1 MSHSH
6 SHVSVV
12 ASVETRRR
20 LFYAVAPFLV
30 ATVIGLIVLWPS
42 GEDPDVGAGPV
53 VQYNGT
59 VREVEPKECAG
70 GLPGG
75 ENFECARVTALVE
88 QGPDAGDEITFETAE
103 APGVRKLRVGDKIRL
118 GLSPDAPPELRYYFA
133 DYQRRAPLLLLGL
146 IFGVVVVALSRWRG
160 LAAIVGLGISLL
172 ILLQFVLPAILQG
185 SSPLA
190 VAIVGSAAIMFVTL
204 YLAHGFTARTSTAVL
219 GTLISLALT
228 GILAVLFVAATK
240 FTGLA
245 SEEATFLQVSAD
257 QINLEGLILG
267 GIIIGTLGVLDDVTI
282 TQASAVWELHIANP
296 AYTVRQ
302 LYGSA
307 VRIGRDHIASTVN
320 TLVLAYAGASLPLL
334 IVFSL
339 SARPLGDLLT
349 AEIIAEEIVR
359 TLVGSIG
366 LVASVPITTL
376 LTAIV
381 VSRDA
386 PRRARTQRSPE
397 PEPEPEP
404 EFRRPKAEEEWRA

>member
-1 MSHSH
+1 MSGGHTH
-6 SHVSVV
+6 EAK
-12 ASVETRRR
+12 ASPGTRRR
-20 LFYAVAPFLV
+20 LLIAVGPFAVAAIVGF
-30 ATVIGLIVLWPS
+30 IVLWPS
-42 GEDPDVGAGPV
+42 DDAPDIGGEPI

-59 VREVEPKECAG
+59 VLAVEPQECAG

-75 ENFECARVTALVE
+75 ENFVCARVTTLVE
-88 QGPDAGDEITFETAE
+88 EGPDAGEEVTFETAE
-103 APGVRKLRVGDKIRL
+103 APGVRKLSVGDKIRL
-118 GLSPDAPPELRYYFA
+118 GESPDAPPELRYYFA
-133 DYQRRAPLLLLGL
+133 DYQRRAPLLWLGL
-146 IFGVVVVALSRWRG
+146 IFGGVVVALSRWRG
-160 LAAIVGLGISLL
+160 LAALVGLGLSLL
-172 ILLQFVLPAILQG
+172 VLINFVLPAILQG
-185 SSPLA
+185 ENPLA
-190 VAIVGSAAIMFVTL
+190 VAIVGSSGIMFITL
-204 YLAHGFTARTSTAVL
+204 YLAHGFTARTTTAVL

-228 GILAVLFVAATK
+228 GGLAVLFVAATR

-245 SEEATFLQVSAD
+245 SEEATFLQVSAE
-257 QINLEGLILG
+257 QVNLEGLILG

-296 AYTVRQ
+296 AFGVRD
-302 LYGSA
+302 LYRSA

-376 LTAIV
+376 LTAVV

-386 PRRARTQRSPE
+386 PQRTTAAKSPE
-397 PEPEPEP
+397 SG
-404 EFRRPKAEEEWRA
+404 FKVPKAEREWRA

>member
-1 MSHSH
+1 
-6 SHVSVV
+6 V
-12 ASVETRRR
+12 ASVDTRRR
-20 LFYAVAPFLV
+20 LFLAVVPFVV
-30 ATVIGLIVLWPS
+30 ATIVGGIVLWPR
-42 GEDPDVGAGPV
+42 GEPPDVGAGPV

-59 VREVEPKECAG
+59 VREVDPQECAG

-75 ENFECARVTALVE
+75 ENFECARVTAFLE
-88 QGPDAGDEITFETAE
+88 QGPDAGEEVTFETAE

-118 GLSPDAPPELRYYFA
+118 GESPDAPPELRYYFA
-133 DYQRRAPLLLLGL
+133 DYQRRAPLLWLAL
-146 IFGVVVVALSRWRG
+146 IFGVVVVTLSRWRG
-160 LAAIVGLGISLL
+160 LAAIVGLGLSLL
-172 ILLQFVLPAILQG
+172 VLLKFVLPAILQG
-185 SSPLA
+185 GNPLA

-204 YLAHGFTARTSTAVL
+204 YLAHGFNARTSTAVL
-219 GTLISLALT
+219 GTLISLGLT
-228 GILAVLFVAATK
+228 GVLAVLFVAATK

-257 QINLEGLILG
+257 QVNLEGLILG

-282 TQASAVWELHIANP
+282 TQASAVWELHLANP
-296 AYTVRQ
+296 AFTVRE

-376 LTAIV
+376 LTAVV

-386 PRRARTQRSPE
+386 PTRTRAPRR

-404 EFRRPKAEEEWRA
+404 EFKPPKAEREWRA

>member
-1 MSHSH
+1 VSGSHSH
-6 SHVSVV
+6 AHAPV
-12 ASVETRRR
+12 ASVDTRRR
-20 LFYAVAPFLV
+20 LFFAVVPFVV
-30 ATVIGLIVLWPS
+30 ATIVGGIVLWPR
-42 GEDPDVGAGPV
+42 GEPPDVGAGPV

-59 VREVEPKECAG
+59 VREVDPQECAG

-75 ENFECARVTALVE
+75 ENFECARVTAFLE
-88 QGPDAGDEITFETAE
+88 QGPDAGEEVTFETAE

-118 GLSPDAPPELRYYFA
+118 GESPDAPPELRYYFA
-133 DYQRRAPLLLLGL
+133 DYQRRAPLLWLAL
-146 IFGVVVVALSRWRG
+146 IFGVVVVTLSRWRG
-160 LAAIVGLGISLL
+160 LAAIVGLGLSLL
-172 ILLQFVLPAILQG
+172 VLLKFVLPAILQG
-185 SSPLA
+185 GNPLA

-204 YLAHGFTARTSTAVL
+204 YLAHGFNARTSTAVL
-219 GTLISLALT
+219 GTLISLGLT
-228 GILAVLFVAATK
+228 GVLAVLFVAATK

-257 QINLEGLILG
+257 QVNLEGLILG

-282 TQASAVWELHIANP
+282 TQASAVWELHLANP
-296 AYTVRQ
+296 AFTVRE

-376 LTAIV
+376 LTAVV

-386 PRRARTQRSPE
+386 PTRTRAPRR

-404 EFRRPKAEEEWRA
+404 EFKPPKAEREWRA